1 MSENM
6 VNLTPEYIGIVSAL
20 VLNSQKN
27 AMEQAKQ
34 YQVIRDNI
42 RQMESTAKNPILKMA
57 ISIYCGSDMDDDFI
71 MSHPYEAAKNI
82 LRSIQVFD
90 LIKGSIL
97 NKNGALNRFFGSLS
111 VDNCYMAVSDIYASN
126 VSTIACMDALIQMAQ
141 EMKDDVCSDFLV
153 NLKNS
158 FFRDINKLG
167 ECMALSGV
175 TPEELGARCGAL
187 VHLDELRGYTN
198 YPDNTMSSEDKSAAA
213 NDSVLTAFANVCTV
227 TQYVQ
232 RAYWNL
238 QNQTTPSASSN
249 TDSSESNHSTAD
261 EISNYSLDDEI
272 SMIDKVIDG
281 N

>member
-57 ISIYCGSDMDDDFI
+57 IAIYCGSDLDDDFI
-71 MSHPYEAAKNI
+71 MSHPYDAAKTI

-90 LIKGSIL
+90 MVKGSIL
-97 NKNGALNRFFGSLS
+97 DTNGALNRFFGSLS
-111 VDNCYMAVSDIYASN
+111 VDNCYMVVSDIYASN

-141 EMKDDVCSDFLV
+141 EMKDDVCADFLT

-187 VHLDELRGYTN
+187 VHMDELRGYFN
-198 YPDNTMSSEDKSAAA
+198 YPDNNMSPEAKATAA
-213 NDSVLTAFANVCTV
+213 NDSVLTAFENLCTV

-238 QNQTTPSASSN
+238 QNPSVPSASVDTTSP
-249 TDSSESNHSTAD
+249 EPEHSID
-261 EISNYSLDDEI
+261 EEI
-272 SMIDKVIDG
+272 SMIDKVIEG
-281 N
+281 K